1 MKKYKSV
8 LFFCLMEAAI
18 VSSISIACLF
28 DNFLYYIFY
37 NLIYGIAISVSAPL
51 LILLKEQKQ
60 LNEVGIKKL
69 GKRQFIVLFFFVIFS
84 VGGQVIPK
92 IAAGER
98 LCWNVLPVAVL
109 PLIMTTFFEEFLF
122 RGFIQTRMK
131 KEFVVYYF
139 HCII

>member
-69 GKRQFIVLFFFVIFS
+69 GKRQFIVLFF
-84 VGGQVIPK
+84 
-92 IAAGER
+92 
-98 LCWNVLPVAVL
+98 L
-109 PLIMTTFFEEFLF
+109 
-122 RGFIQTRMK
+122 
-131 KEFVVYYF
+131 
-139 HCII
+139 